1 MFRKLRIEKYP
12 FGSTN
17 VTGAYNG
24 VEFAAVI
31 DGSSTAINYND
42 GRDFQE
48 IPETTFSGVLR
59 AVEKHLQS
67 GGEYFTDE
75 FAEEL
80 LQAASEKERE

>member
-1 MFRKLRIEKYP
+1 MFRKLRIEKFP

-17 VTGAYNG
+17 VTGSYNG

-31 DGSSTAINYND
+31 DGTTTEINYDD

-48 IPETTFSGVLR
+48 IPDTSFSGVLR

-80 LQAASEKERE
+80 LQAIEKEGE